1 MASFLWYLLPTFF
14 GFVGY
19 AIVANAVGYE
29 NKKVIRKSLKIASIF
44 TTIIIALLV
53 CYVIYLVLF
62 YDNGD

>member
-53 CYVIYLVLF
+53 RVIINANFF
-62 YDNGD
+62 YNP